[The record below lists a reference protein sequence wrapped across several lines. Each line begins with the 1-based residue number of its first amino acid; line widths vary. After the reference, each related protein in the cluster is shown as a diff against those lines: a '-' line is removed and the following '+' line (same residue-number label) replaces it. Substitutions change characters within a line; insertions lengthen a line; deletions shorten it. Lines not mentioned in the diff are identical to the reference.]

1 MASLFTPPYF
11 DVGAGLQPADGALLN
26 FHVVGSDTRK
36 NTFPTAAATPGTEH
50 ANPVVAD
57 ALGVF
62 PAIYI
67 QGDND
72 WVLTDKNAV
81 QKNTG
86 SVSEFATVANSV
98 FIKNFA
104 TLAAAIADINL
115 VDGDVF
121 TTRDRGG
128 ATWDVVLSSG
138 VTENTYYIVQCT
150 GVGTLSSALR
160 LEGKVSLKKFGGLTD
175 GTDNAAVI
183 NASLTAIGYAWL
195 ENDTNDTVT
204 YVCDSMLTLGN
215 EQIIY
220 IDRDTLLREISGGTD
235 PLVWCK
241 GERSGING
249 VSFSSSRVF
258 KNNAPLVATVIVGV
272 MDYAVQTNSSDRCQ
286 LSRVRISGAAI
297 QGATTGTP
305 YAALAVWNPQIGG
318 LTSYFHQINDIM
330 LENCN
335 YGMHLRGNA
344 NASQMSNIHLYRT
357 GDRTVLAGAGIYI
370 DGALEN
376 QITNVFHHESGNS
389 DSLYMVNNCRFNAI
403 NNFVCEQGGASARG
417 LVTDDTG
424 ANNFIQLH
432 DNVSG
437 GNNVGATFKT
447 VNTVMLPKSLT
458 LEQIETVNI
467 TSTNATAT
475 TTTTDLLAFTG
486 ASAVLAKNDITGN
499 ITFTVSGL
507 RGVAG
512 SLYYRASFLLIATG
526 TETDNTNSFSIV
538 TSGAVQGF
546 ATYNTLTATDI
557 VGAASL
563 AIANDT
569 TSGFDLV
576 ITVPNAACISNAT
589 LLMVGN
595 GSAATI
601 IA

>member
-1 MASLFTPPYF
+1 MTTKIAQDQVQNLKSRPLAEVIADTKLSLGDEVTI
-11 DVGAGLQPADGALLN
+11 
-26 FHVVGSDTRK
+26 SDR
-36 NTFPTAAATPGTEH
+36 
-50 ANPVVAD
+50 AN
-57 ALGVF
+57 GVF
-62 PAIYI
+62 
-67 QGDND
+67 
-72 WVLTDKNAV
+72 
-81 QKNTG
+81 
-86 SVSEFATVANSV
+86 
-98 FIKNFA
+98 
-104 TLAAAIADINL
+104 
-115 VDGDVF
+115 
-121 TTRDRGG
+121 
-128 ATWDVVLSSG
+128 DVVLSST
-138 VTENTYYIVQCT
+138 VTENPFNIVQCT
-150 GVGTLSSALR
+150 GVGTLSLVLR

-195 ENDTNDTVT
+195 ENDTNDTVI
-204 YVCDSMLTLGN
+204 YVCDSMITLGN

-220 IDRDTLLREISGGTD
+220 IDRDTILREEAGTSD

-241 GERSGING
+241 GERSGILG
-249 VSFSSSRVF
+249 TFFSSSRVI
-258 KNNAPLVATVIVGV
+258 KNTAASVATVVVGV
-272 MDYAVQTNSSDRCQ
+272 IDYAVQVNSSDRCQ
-286 LSRVRISGAAI
+286 INRVRIGGAAI
-297 QGATTGTP
+297 QGAISGTP
-305 YAALAVWNPQIGG
+305 YAALAVWNPQ
-318 LTSYFHQINDIM
+318 LTYDTEVRTSYFHQITDTM

-344 NASQMSNIHLYRT
+344 NASQISNIHLYRT

-370 DGALEN
+370 QGAIEN
-376 QITNVFHHESGNS
+376 QISKVFHHDSPNT
-389 DSLYMVNNCRFNAI
+389 DSLYMTDNCRFNVI
-403 NNFVCEQGGASARG
+403 TGFVCESDSGGSSSRG

-424 ANNFIQLH
+424 ANNFIQLN

-437 GNNVGATFKT
+437 GNDVGATFKT

-486 ASAVLAKNDITGN
+486 ATAILAKNDITGN

-512 SLYYRASFLLIATG
+512 SLYYRVSFLLIATG

-538 TSGAVQGF
+538 TSGAVRGL

-557 VGAASL
+557 VGTASL

-601 IA
+601 LA